1 MEPLSKI
8 FASSKMLPSKAISQL
23 KADTPN
29 CCSWPKIVLLCW
41 LWPIMAHRET
51 VSDKLDKMQVQT
63 QFSGKACHE
72 IDFA

>member
-1 MEPLSKI
+1 
-8 FASSKMLPSKAISQL
+8 MLPSKAISQL

-29 CCSWPKIVLLCW
+29 ISKPLLLAKDCFVLV
-41 LWPIMAHRET
+41 MAHRET

>member
-29 CCSWPKIVLLCW
+29 ISKPLLLAKDCFVVV
-41 LWPIMAHRET
+41 MARET
-51 VSDKLDKMQVQT
+51 VSDKLDKM
-63 QFSGKACHE
+63 
-72 IDFA
+72 I